1 MPWGTTHRILPDMV
15 EIGSWIGLAAMTQSE
30 LTIKDV
36 RWDFLGQIPTVFR
49 KLGLTIEKKGDD
61 IYVPAHTDG
70 YEIQNYIDGSIL
82 TVADAPWPGF
92 TQIF

>member
-1 MPWGTTHRILPDMV
+1 MGGTTHRILPDMV

-36 RWDFLGQIPTVFR
+36 RWDFLGQIPAVFR

-61 IYVPAHTDG
+61 IYVPAHANG

-82 TVADAPWPGF
+82 TVADALGLVLHQTF
-92 TQIF
+92 